1 MKIRFTILLAL
12 ICHIGCVFADNA
24 KLDSL
29 LYKNVEP
36 SERIN
41 NPAVTTSGYRVQIY
55 SSNRAQIAKQGA
67 FELEKNIKEI
77 YPDLHTYVTYNAPFW
92 KVRLGDFSSYY
103 EALNFSNALKDA
115 FPERATEV
123 FVVKEDII
131 KPIYF
136 DNKTENTVTKLEET
150 FN

>member
-1 MKIRFTILLAL
+1 MKIRFNLLLVFVCTAGYILAN
-12 ICHIGCVFADNA
+12 NA

-29 LYKNVEP
+29 LYNNLNSNEH
-36 SERIN
+36 IT

-92 KVRLGDFSSYY
+92 KVRLGDFPSYY
-103 EALNFSNALKDA
+103 EALNFSNTLKDA

-136 DNKTENTVTKLEET
+136 DNKTDNTVTKLEET